1 VPRLRRATVPRPL
14 LAVLAVAAGVL
25 TLAACDKP
33 TPGVTIQ
40 SGSTSTVLRPQ
51 TYCFDAE
58 PTHCRLT
65 ASGNVGTLHASGGG
79 NILVDVPRTI
89 ASGYWQVRSATQQAN
104 GTFKSLTA
112 EGTSSAVVHDRHSTR
127 VQVPL
132 GSGDYYLIVTE
143 APQGTNKATGS
154 WVARIVVS
162 D

>member
-1 VPRLRRATVPRPL
+1 MPRLRRATVPRPL

>member
-1 VPRLRRATVPRPL
+1 VPRLRRPL
-14 LAVLAVAAGVL
+14 FAVLAVAAGVL

-40 SGSTSTVLRPQ
+40 SGSTSTVLKPQ

-65 ASGNVGTLHASGGG
+65 TSGNVGTLRAQGGSK
-79 NILVDVPRTI
+79 IMVDVPRTI
-89 ASGYWQVRSATQQAN
+89 ASGFWQVRSATQQSDC
-104 GTFKSLTA
+104 TFKGLTA
-112 EGTSSAVVHDRHSTR
+112 QGTSSAVVHNRHSTR
-127 VQVPL
+127 VQVPI